1 VGPGRT
7 KQQISE
13 IMRRVKSCDTTPEL
27 LFRKALWARGV
38 RYKLH
43 ESGLPGRPDI
53 VIPKARL
60 VVFIDGDF
68 WHGNQWRKRGH
79 ESLEAQFVASSNAEY
94 WVGKIEGNMQR
105 DRRNTAELLAQGWR
119 TLRFWESEVAT
130 NPDRCVRVTLRA
142 MAARGQPSLAAR
154 LSERTVVEFFA
165 GIGLMRVALERKG
178 WKVVF
183 ANDIDPE
190 KRQMYRDNFPDCDE
204 HFHLGDIHALSSEQV
219 PSASLATASFPCN
232 DLSVA
237 GSMSGLN
244 GKQSGAFWGMIRVLR
259 EMDDRKPPIVLLENV
274 VGWLK
279 SREGDDFA
287 DSLRAL
293 NGLGYTCDTFMI
305 DAAHFVPQS
314 RPRLFVVGILD
325 EVPVPHAYG
334 NPAFHQSRLR
344 PKSLTDF
351 IIHHPDIDW
360 RIRALPSLP
369 SRASELTD
377 ILEDLPDDSPE
388 WWSAERA
395 AYFLNQ
401 MSERHSRIARL
412 MIRDGNYTYG
422 TAFRR
427 VRHGKSMAE
436 LRVDGIAGCLRTPR
450 GGSGRQILFKAGR
463 GRYFVRLLTPRECAR
478 LQGVPDSFKIDA
490 PLNQALFGFGD
501 AVCVPAIEWIA
512 DNYLNPLVTEVIHGQ
527 ALYPGNAEPASKVTQ

>member
-1 VGPGRT
+1 VGSGRT
-7 KQQISE
+7 REQVSE
-13 IMRRVKSCDTTPEL
+13 AMRSVKSCGTTPEI

-38 RYKLH
+38 RYRLH
-43 ESGLPGRPDI
+43 EPDLPGRPDI

-60 VVFIDGDF
+60 VVFIDGDSSR
-68 WHGNQWRKRGH
+68 GNQGRKRGH
-79 ESLEAQFVASSNAEY
+79 ESFEAQFADSSRGEY
-94 WVGKIEGNMQR
+94 WVKKIETNMQR
-105 DRRNTAELLAQGWR
+105 DRRNTTELLAQGWR
-119 TLRFWESEVAT
+119 TLRFWGSEVAT
-130 NPDRCVRVTLRA
+130 DPDRCVRLTLRA
-142 MAARGQPSLAAR
+142 MAARGQVSVAAR

-165 GIGLMRVALERKG
+165 GIGLMRVALEQRG

-190 KRQMYRDNFPDCDE
+190 KHQMYRDNFPDGDRD
-204 HFHLGDIHALSSEQV
+204 FVLGDIHALSAEQV

-237 GSMSGLN
+237 GTMTGLS
-244 GKQSGAFWGMIRVLR
+244 GKQSGAFWGMIRVLG

-279 SREGDDFA
+279 SREGEDFD
-287 DSLRAL
+287 DSLSAL
-293 NGLGYTCDTFMI
+293 NRLGYTCDAFMI

-325 EVPVPHAYG
+325 EIPVAHAYG
-334 NPAFHQSRLR
+334 NPAFHQSGLR
-344 PKSLTDF
+344 PRALTDF
-351 IIHHPDIDW
+351 IIRHPDIHW
-360 RIRALPSLP
+360 RIRPLPSLP
-369 SRASELTD
+369 ARESKLTD

-388 WWSAERA
+388 WWSPERA

-412 MIRDGNYTYG
+412 MIRDDRYTYG

-427 VRHGKSMAE
+427 VRYGKSMAE

-478 LQGVPDSFKIDA
+478 LQGVPDSFKINA

-501 AVCVPAIEWIA
+501 AVCVPVIEWIA
-512 DNYLNPLVTEVIHGQ
+512 GNYLNPLITEIIHRR
-527 ALYPGNAEPASKVTQ
+527 ALYPANAEPPSKVIQ